1 VLASNEISDTARTPT
16 GGLYDEGTHCSDR
29 REGMVPE
36 GRLEALWGVWSPEFV
51 FPHDRFTKAGYEVV
65 VATLGGVPAPVDPA
79 SLSLGL
85 QENDQA
91 SVDFQRD
98 YLSRPEIEAA
108 LVRPARLEEL
118 NPEEFDVIFVPGGF
132 GVFEDLGGNPV
143 IGRIIAKAYGQDGK
157 IVGALCS
164 GVSALLSARADD
176 GSWLFAGKRM
186 AGFPTSE
193 MVDFGVAHG
202 APWLPEVRLIK
213 AGAKYVQGQKHTDV
227 VVVDGNLI
235 TGQNGASAKRTAQA
249 IVDQVGKAAHRDEF
263 TSRRR
268 AG

>member
-1 VLASNEISDTARTPT
+1 MTKVLIVLT
-16 GGLYDEGTHCSDR
+16 GAKEWSLKDGSKHFG
-29 REGMVPE
+29 
-36 GRLEALWGVWSPEFV
+36 GVWSPEFV
-51 FPHDRFTKAGYEVV
+51 YPHDRFTKAGYEVV

-98 YLSRPEIEAA
+98 YLRRPEIEAA
-108 LVRPARLEEL
+108 LARPARLEEL

-132 GVFEDLGGNPV
+132 GVFEDLGGNAV
-143 IGRIIAKAYGQDGK
+143 IGRMIAKACRQEGK

-164 GVSALLSARADD
+164 GVSALLGARADD
-176 GSWLFAGKRM
+176 GSWPFARKRM
-186 AGFPTSE
+186 TGFPTTE
-193 MVDFGVAHG
+193 MADFGVAQD

-227 VVVDGNLI
+227 VVVDGNLV
-235 TGQNGASAKRTAQA
+235 TGQNGASSKRTAQA
-249 IVDQVGKAAHRDEF
+249 VVDQVGKTAKRVAPMV
-263 TSRRR
+263 T
-268 AG
+268 ALAN